1 MGQGLALVEQKVP
14 NGGFEALKRDMTGQ
28 VGVEP
33 SSLEGFKQVGQG
45 LALVEP
51 KVPKGNFE
59 TVKRGMTGQV
69 GVEPS
74 S

>member
-1 MGQGLALVEQKVP
+1 
-14 NGGFEALKRDMTGQ
+14 MTGQ

-51 KVPKGNFE
+51 KVSKGNFE
-59 TVKRGMTGQV
+59 TVKRDMTMQV
-69 GVEPS
+69 EVETS
-74 S
+74 SLEGLRRWGKGWP